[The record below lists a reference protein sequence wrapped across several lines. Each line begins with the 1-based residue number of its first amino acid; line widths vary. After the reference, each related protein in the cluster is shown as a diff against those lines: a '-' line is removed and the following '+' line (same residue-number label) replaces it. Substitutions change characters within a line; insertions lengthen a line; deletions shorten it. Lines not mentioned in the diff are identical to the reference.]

1 MGMSQPFAICSICSL
16 MGPLSMRSM
25 GRLRVVHEVDKTTR
39 RSDEN
44 VAAFGRSLHV
54 LLVRW
59 PSRLWHSP
67 VTATGRA
74 HLPSSPLKLKSGSG
88 QSERGG
94 NIVIV
99 KVVEKVYLTSPPGV
113 GVGNWGWGRVV
124 GLFHRTIHLLNRKS
138 TNSEANLVKAGS
150 QASVLLLAEEKSPTP
165 PESRRWNSPHQM
177 ERSTTTTTA
186 AKPRGSTVKKA
197 NYIEPQTTTDKSES
211 AVSVDYDALDD
222 SPTGHLAKKQRT
234 TPLPATSSTHHSL
247 GRPLPQPAPFGEVKY
262 YQDKYEEKK
271 TSEPQKPNSSKSQ
284 DNTRGSAQRPR
295 VQSPIA
301 LRMSPLPVPTTRPI
315 TRPNLKASLLY
326 RLTSSV
332 ATTELAA
339 SLAYTRAT
347 VPVYPTNSNSDFEK
361 LKALRKFKAVSG
373 PHPKRGRSQL
383 FRDLAAIRPLP
394 NGHQGSGQYL
404 KAFRNRVEL
413 LPLCRGNRSHASDWS
428 RRKRPEHN
436 TLGRPSS
443 PLLHQTIP

>member
-25 GRLRVVHEVDKTTR
+25 GRLRVVHEVDRTTR

-44 VAAFGRSLHV
+44 VAAFGGLLHV
-54 LLVRW
+54 LL
-59 PSRLWHSP
+59 LE
-67 VTATGRA
+67 
-74 HLPSSPLKLKSGSG
+74 SGSG
-88 QSERGG
+88 QSERCG

-99 KVVEKVYLTSPPGV
+99 EVVEKVYLTSPPGPS
-113 GVGNWGWGRVV
+113 
-124 GLFHRTIHLLNRKS
+124 FC
-138 TNSEANLVKAGS
+138 
-150 QASVLLLAEEKSPTP
+150 ASPGEEKSPTP
-165 PESRRWNSPHQM
+165 PEPRRWNSPRQM

-211 AVSVDYDALDD
+211 AVSVDYDALYD
-222 SPTGHLAKKQRT
+222 SPTA
-234 TPLPATSSTHHSL
+234 TPSIHHSL
-247 GRPLPQPAPFGEVKY
+247 GQPLPQPAPFGEVKY

-284 DNTRGSAQRPR
+284 DNNRGSAQRPR

-315 TRPNLKASLLY
+315 TRPNLKANLLY

-394 NGHQGSGQYL
+394 NGHEGSGQYL

-413 LPLCRGNRSHASDWS
+413 FPLCRGNRSHASDWS
-428 RRKRPEHN
+428 RRKRPGRN